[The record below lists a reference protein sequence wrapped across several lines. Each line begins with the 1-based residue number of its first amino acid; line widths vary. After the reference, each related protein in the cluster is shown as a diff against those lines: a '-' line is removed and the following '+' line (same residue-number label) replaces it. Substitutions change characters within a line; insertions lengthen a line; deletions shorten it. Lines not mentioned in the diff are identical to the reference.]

1 MACIVVNREILVPV
15 LGQIPCNEDFSPC
28 QCIISFGDFTVN
40 CTGVNMTEVQKVFIR
55 TTTLRIDVLY
65 LTAFDD
71 QIIPPNLLPRK
82 EVRIVSIQSH
92 DMYDHLIVD
101 QDAFDSSRAITERLT
116 IEFCDLAYFDF
127 SFLTSFSR
135 LKSLKIVG
143 SLNIV
148 SKVILTLPILTSIST
163 ISLTFCSGFHDWQ
176 TFPALASGVL
186 EILELQSN
194 QDIDDKIMG
203 VILGGIL
210 PSSAYSLKSLLLSE
224 NKLTKIPEELH
235 FFSRIEKIDVHGN
248 SIPAI
253 TNISFQ
259 SSFEFPIL
267 DLDISSSG
275 VAEIQPDAFS
285 GIYTYIYIYFY
296 TS

>member
-101 QDAFDSSRAITERLT
+101 Q
-116 IEFCDLAYFDF
+116 
-127 SFLTSFSR
+127 SFSR